1 MFETFIDAERAKGKI
16 CILPTQPA
24 YNIKQIFAVPIITR
38 SMQIGVMIQDKS
50 SGKQFFIELPPDY
63 IDPDALA
70 IQLRL
75 ALNEACEARARLN
88 VYLKEK
94 ENVTQS

>member
-1 MFETFIDAERAKGKI
+1 
-16 CILPTQPA
+16 
-24 YNIKQIFAVPIITR
+24 
-38 SMQIGVMIQDKS
+38 MIQDKS

-94 ENVTQS
+94 ANVTQS